1 MLGHIFEENGDCRA
15 VQVSDLLDLDEHVLV
30 LDTTVLR
37 QVGLFHSDMPLDLVD
52 ELVVRSMLPAR
63 IDVVVDVRVYFI
75 LVVNLL
81 VDY

>member
-1 MLGHIFEENGDCRA
+1 MLGHIFEENGDRRGI
-15 VQVSDLLDLDEHVLV
+15 QVSDLLDLDEHVLV
-30 LDTTVLR
+30 IVTTVLLR
-37 QVGLFHSDMPLDLVD
+37 VGLFHCDMPLDLVD